1 MKTIVLA
8 FLCGLSLI
16 PLGAW
21 AVYKAYRIRK
31 GLW

>member
-1 MKTIVLA
+1 MRYVLT
-8 FLCGLSLI
+8 FLCGLILI

-21 AVYKAYRIRK
+21 AVYKAYRIKK